1 MRGTL
6 SIGLAAALSL
16 VGGTGGALAKP
27 SVVVSVAPV
36 HALVAGV
43 MDGVAEPKLL
53 VSGGASPHT
62 YQLRPSDARALDGA
76 DVVVW
81 VGEGL
86 ETFLVKP
93 IEALGQ
99 GARAVELSEDADLVL
114 LPNREGGAW
123 ESEDAGGEKPDHKHG
138 HDKHGHGHKAH
149 AGHDHGKA
157 AHAGHDHGAEDMHVW
172 LDPANARRI
181 VRHVAGVL
189 SEVDPAN
196 GVAYAANADRTVTR
210 IDALDA
216 ELRSTLA
223 PVQKAPYIVFHDA
236 YQYLERHYGLN
247 AVGSVTI
254 SADQVPGARRLRE
267 IRRKIADTG
276 ARCVFSEPQF
286 SPSLV
291 ATVTEGTKAR
301 TAQLDPL
308 GATLEPG
315 ADLYEAMMRGLADSL
330 RTCLAAAG

>member
-1 MRGTL
+1 MRGAL
-6 SIGLAAALSL
+6 GVGLAAALSL
-16 VGGTGGALAKP
+16 AGGMGGALAKP

-43 MDGVAEPKLL
+43 MAGVAEPKLL

-62 YQLRPSDARALDGA
+62 YQLRPSDARALGDA

-86 ETFLVKP
+86 EAFLVKP

-99 GARAVELSEDADLVL
+99 GARSVELSEDADLVL

-123 ESEDAGGEKPDHKHG
+123 EPEDAGGEKHGHKHG
-138 HDKHGHGHKAH
+138 HKNGHDHRAHKD
-149 AGHDHGKA
+149 HDHGKA
-157 AHAGHDHGAEDMHVW
+157 AHGGHDHGAEDMHVW
-172 LDPANARRI
+172 LDPGNARRI

-189 SEVDPAN
+189 SEVDPEN
-196 GVAYAANADRTVTR
+196 GVAYAANADRAVAR

-223 PVQKAPYIVFHDA
+223 PVRTAPYIVFHDA
-236 YQYLERHYGLN
+236 YQYLEHHYGLN

-254 SADQVPGARRLRE
+254 SADQVPGARRLLE

-291 ATVTEGTKAR
+291 ATVTEGSPAR
-301 TAQLDPL
+301 VARLDPL

-315 ADLYEAMMRGLADSL
+315 AGLYETLMRGLVASL
-330 RTCLAAAG
+330 RTCLDSAG

>member
-1 MRGTL
+1 M
-6 SIGLAAALSL
+6 GLAAALSL
-16 VGGTGGALAKP
+16 VGGIGGALAKP

-36 HALVAGV
+36 HALVAAV
-43 MDGVAEPKLL
+43 MAGVAEPKLL

-62 YQLRPSDARALDGA
+62 YQLRPSDARALDDA
-76 DVVVW
+76 DVVFW

-86 ETFLVKP
+86 EAFLVKP

-99 GARAVELSEDADLVL
+99 GARSVELSEDADLVL
-114 LPNREGGAW
+114 LPNREGGVW
-123 ESEDAGGEKPDHKHG
+123 ESEDAGEAKHGHKHG
-138 HDKHGHGHKAH
+138 HDHRAHKD
-149 AGHDHGKA
+149 HDHGKA
-157 AHAGHDHGAEDMHVW
+157 AHGGHDHGAEDMHVW

-196 GVAYAANADRTVTR
+196 GVAYAANADRAVAG

-223 PVQKAPYIVFHDA
+223 PVRTAPYIVFHDA

-291 ATVTEGTKAR
+291 ATVTEGTAAR
-301 TAQLDPL
+301 VAQLDPL
-308 GATLEPG
+308 GAALEPG
-315 ADLYEAMMRGLADSL
+315 AGLYEAMMRGLVGSL
-330 RTCLAAAG
+330 RTCLEPAG